1 MMSGG
6 LSSAPSWGRTGGA
19 TTTEAQLSK
28 KITRSLERL
37 RSTMELNV
45 SAASNAVS
53 LLDEDGT
60 TIRETLDTHKQELK
74 SALASTSS
82 RLSRLQHAEWR
93 EKVAVFGSLLFF
105 TSTVAYIIAK
115 RTRFLALVLFS
126 LQGLYNG
133 QRLVQ
138 EVCVGAKIDGRCID
152 VWRGAGERAV
162 LVAEVV
168 DFIEPSTTEHLER
181 KQENE
186 KTEARVIRRGA
197 GDAADLLVGKQAAST
212 ATRIRGDMAR
222 ARARA
227 VQDL

>member
-1 MMSGG
+1 
-6 LSSAPSWGRTGGA
+6 
-19 TTTEAQLSK
+19 
-28 KITRSLERL
+28 
-37 RSTMELNV
+37 MELNV

-60 TIRETLDTHKQELK
+60 AIRETLDTHKQELK

-162 LVAEVV
+162 LVAEVA
-168 DFIEPSTTEHLER
+168 DFIEPSTER
-181 KQENE
+181 PEREQENE

-212 ATRIRGDMAR
+212 AARIRGDMAR